1 MKRILAALVVLAVVA
16 PVRAQDFFGM
26 TPDEAAGLVAQ
37 AQAQQREDYLRSL
50 GWEPSRLPSIGR
62 ALGLRVQPASGQ
74 NCIYDAVS
82 ARLGANP
89 DANVEFPAVLYAVHV
104 DLARYQAAYKSQFPG
119 KPVPDSVQTAYLP
132 NYDVIYLD
140 DVSGDY
146 TGAATIDAALAGQY
160 ARFIDGTVR
169 SISDSSRIDADA
181 AAVQAW
187 YQAQYPAGASS
198 CAR

>member
-1 MKRILAALVVLAVVA
+1 
-16 PVRAQDFFGM
+16 M
-26 TPDEAAGLVAQ
+26 TPDQAAGLVAQ

-50 GWEPSRLPSIGR
+50 GWEPSNLPSIGR
-62 ALGLRVQPASGQ
+62 ALGLRVKPSSGQ

-82 ARLGANP
+82 ARLGADAN
-89 DANVEFPAVLYAVHV
+89 ANVEFPAVLYAVHV
-104 DLARYQAAYKSQFPG
+104 DLSRYQAAYKSQFPG

-132 NYDVIYLD
+132 NYDVIYMD

-169 SISDSSRIDADA
+169 GITDQARIDADA
-181 AAVQAW
+181 AAVQTW

-198 CAR
+198 CSN